1 MVQSI
6 VRSVFTLGSCRMSEN
21 VDDPHCEF
29 LSIKSREEAD
39 IVVKCRKCEVIFMDE
54 MHRV

>member
-39 IVVKCRKCEVIFMDE
+39 IVVKCRKCEVIFIDE